1 MCVAAHPGLW
11 GGGEGGPGDE
21 AVCTELAV
29 RQVKK
34 KKKKKGELCEE
45 GFPGNCQT
53 G

>member
-1 MCVAAHPGLW
+1 MLQHTLGCGGA
-11 GGGEGGPGDE
+11 GGEGGTGDE

-29 RQVKK
+29 RQVEKK
-34 KKKKKGELCEE
+34 KKKDELCEE